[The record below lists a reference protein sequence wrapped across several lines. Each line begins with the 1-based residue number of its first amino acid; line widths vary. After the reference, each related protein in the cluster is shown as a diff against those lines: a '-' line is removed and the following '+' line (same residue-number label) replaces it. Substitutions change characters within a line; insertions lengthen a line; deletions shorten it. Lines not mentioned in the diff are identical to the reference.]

1 MATWISLVHPT
12 QKRFPRGGEQP
23 PPPIQ
28 VWMPNQPQ
36 ATPARRR
43 AATLAPKTP
52 KEALAK
58 TGYGM
63 PYLVPA
69 WLFASIGIRTMMFAS
84 AMVRMAWYQAM
95 PSATRPDA
103 SKEV

>member
-1 MATWISLVHPT
+1 
-12 QKRFPRGGEQP
+12 
-23 PPPIQ
+23 
-28 VWMPNQPQ
+28 MPNQPQ

-52 KEALAK
+52 NEALAK

-84 AMVRMAWYQAM
+84 AIVRIAWYQAI
-95 PSATRPDA
+95 PRATSPDA
-103 SKEV
+103 NKYVGMLCAIPIQSAM